1 MISVM
6 DPVRSTPSKW
16 VTADEYARFRLGV
29 QLCVARDVVREET

>member
-6 DPVRSTPSKW
+6 DPVRSTPSEW
-16 VTADEYARFRLGV
+16 VIAGEYARFCPGV